1 MAATNHSNNNIRIGW
16 IGNNETKSALEIVYP
31 ALKTILANYPQ
42 VELCFVGCSQ
52 HEMYREFPPERCIFK
67 LATSKLEMID
77 ALKSFDIGL
86 DPSPLDVEAEPLVGV
101 LKSAL
106 YMQHG
111 IPPVALDVPEC
122 SDLIQDGIT
131 GMLVRAQWEWK
142 IKTEYLIRHPE
153 QRKEIAENARKLTLQ
168 YH

>member
-1 MAATNHSNNNIRIGW
+1 MTNNHQENIIRIGW
-16 IGNNETKSALEIVYP
+16 IGSEETKTALTEIQS

-42 VELCFVGCSQ
+42 VKLCFVGCTH
-52 HEMYREFPPERCIFK
+52 HEMYRELPPERCVFK
-67 LATSKLEMID
+67 TATSKLEMIEM
-77 ALKSFDIGL
+77 LKSFDIGL

-142 IKTEYLIRHPE
+142 IKTEYLIRHPA